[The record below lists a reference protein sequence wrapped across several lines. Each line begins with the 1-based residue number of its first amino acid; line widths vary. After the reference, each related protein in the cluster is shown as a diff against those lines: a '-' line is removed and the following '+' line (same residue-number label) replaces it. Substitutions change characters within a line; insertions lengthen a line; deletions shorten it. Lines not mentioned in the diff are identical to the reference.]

1 MSAALKQVIENIEE
15 LTSGEKAL
23 VAHCL
28 ISSLE
33 IKHDES
39 VDNAWAELAE
49 KRFSEFEA
57 SYRAIMELPNTWSTF
72 KKGFPKFL
80 LSKFLFFSD
89 LSF

>member
-49 KRFSEFEA
+49 KRFSELEA
-57 SYRAIMELPNTWSTF
+57 GAVKGVSWSEIKNEVTG
-72 KKGFPKFL
+72 KNA
-80 LSKFLFFSD
+80 
-89 LSF
+89 

>member
-1 MSAALKQVIENIEE
+1 MSAILKQVIENIEE

-33 IKHDES
+33 VKHDES

-49 KRFSEFEA
+49 KRFSELK
-57 SYRAIMELPNTWSTF
+57 SGVV
-72 KKGFPKFL
+72 KGVSWNEIKNEITG
-80 LSKFLFFSD
+80 KNA
-89 LSF
+89 

>member
-1 MSAALKQVIENIEE
+1 MSAVLKQVIGSIEE

-49 KRFSEFEA
+49 KRFSDLETGA
-57 SYRAIMELPNTWSTF
+57 VKGVSWSEIKNEVT
-72 KKGFPKFL
+72 GQNA
-80 LSKFLFFSD
+80 
-89 LSF
+89 

>member
-39 VDNAWAELAE
+39 VDNAWAKLAE
-49 KRFSEFEA
+49 KRFHELETGVVKGVSWSE
-57 SYRAIMELPNTWSTF
+57 IKNQVI
-72 KKGFPKFL
+72 G
-80 LSKFLFFSD
+80 
-89 LSF
+89 

>member
-1 MSAALKQVIENIEE
+1 MSAVLKQVIENIEE

-39 VDNAWAELAE
+39 VDNAWAELVE
-49 KRFSEFEA
+49 KRFSDLETGTVKGV
-57 SYRAIMELPNTWSTF
+57 SWSEIKNEVT
-72 KKGFPKFL
+72 GQNA
-80 LSKFLFFSD
+80 
-89 LSF
+89 